1 MLPMNLSGNRIEVI
15 YDVETKKLFEE
26 ISTNDP
32 ADLGISVVS
41 VYRRE
46 LDGRGRET
54 SGEMKSF
61 WTDEVKEIFGEKEV
75 YFEQMWPWFEEAD
88 RIIGYNSLGFDNLAM
103 NRIYPQGDFTK
114 LKHFDVLE
122 EIRKV
127 FGHRVKLDSVAKET
141 IGAGKSADGLDAV
154 KWWKS
159 RDLESLKSLKKY
171 CEMDVEVT
179 TKVYDFAK
187 KNGRLMFK
195 DRWHEFREIEVDFS
209 YPVEMEAILPAE
221 VQMGLF

>member
-1 MLPMNLSGNRIEVI
+1 MTQNGNRVEVI

-32 ADLGISVVS
+32 ADLGISIVS

-46 LDGRGRET
+46 VDPSGEEVT
-54 SGEMKSF
+54 GEMKSF
-61 WTDEVKEIFGEKEV
+61 WTEEVKDFWGNREL
-75 YFEQMWPWFEEAD
+75 YFEEMWPWFEEAD
-88 RIIGYNSLGFDNLAM
+88 RIIGYNSLGFDNPAM
-103 NRIYPQGDFTK
+103 NGIYERGDFTK

-127 FGHRVKLDSVAKET
+127 FGYRVKLDSVAKET
-141 IGAGKSADGLDAV
+141 LGESKSADGLAAV
-154 KWWKS
+154 RWWNK
-159 RDLESLKSLKKY
+159 RDKESLANLKKY
-171 CEMDVEVT
+171 CEMDVRVT
-179 TKVYDFAK
+179 TRVYDFARKNK
-187 KNGRLMFK
+187 KLKFK

-209 YPVEMEAILPAE
+209 YPVEVEVMAPAE